1 MLSKLDTFT
10 TIEGMQQNRD
20 ELVKARLKITDR
32 NEQER
37 HYIMTEM
44 VRPLIDAV
52 IVGGI
57 VEQHGNGNPFPVL
70 YVEQNGKRYTLVI
83 SADDEMNEGGRIL
96 VEPK

>member
-20 ELVKARLKITDR
+20 ELVKARINIKDR
-32 NEQER
+32 DEQER

-52 IVGGI
+52 IVGGV
-57 VEQHGNGNPFPVL
+57 VEQHGTGKPFPVL
-70 YVEQNGKRYTLVI
+70 YVEQGGKRYTLVI
-83 SADDEMNEGGRIL
+83 SADDEMNEGGRVLID
-96 VEPK
+96 PA